1 MCQNSV
7 TSVTLKQ
14 VVVMGTFYLSK
25 CHSQYF
31 FTLTWVKK
39 CSQYFYFYQSIFK
52 HEYLYFYLSEG
63 LCQHIHILT
72 AILNCNNTSQYYCFY
87 CIFEHINAAMLS
99 LLSYGLNFE

>member
-1 MCQNSV
+1 MTWGSV

-14 VVVMGTFYLSK
+14 VVVMGTFYLSL
-25 CHSQYF
+25 CQSSYF

-63 LCQHIHILT
+63 CVYFCHLCNL
-72 AILNCNNTSQYYCFY
+72 
-87 CIFEHINAAMLS
+87 
-99 LLSYGLNFE
+99 LLSETV